1 LLALGNRWEI
11 YVVSRNS
18 NNASKGKMRK
28 LLAVLA
34 SLSVMF
40 TGLVS
45 AAPSSAVGSANPTF
59 TTTSY
64 QATVGVSFFAQLRPT
79 FNNLNGPAPTFASGG
94 RATLNTT
101 VCDALPAGLQ
111 FPEDE
116 YEWDYQTE
124 PTYNISGTPS
134 TGSQGTYS
142 LCFDTETDEGSGLTA
157 VGTSEVFTLVVGTS
171 VPVDAPTDYTIDCQV
186 SPSDPFDASGSLFV
200 ELDGAQEYTKTVR
213 IKGCANHYVDDSSS
227 PIDVFVGPG
236 TNVVYTLVI
245 PAETYATASGSNP
258 SWISPANAYFT
269 MQINNFESTDPVDP
283 DPTTYSLGA
292 DYDSISEG
300 EAVAFTTDA
309 PSENLGALFLDGTF
323 IDSGSIG
330 SIPNPF
336 PWDGYGDCG
345 TDTVMTLR
353 VYDEASDP
361 DGDRDVSWDE
371 DYAATVSV
379 TLNSGCE
386 LLIEHDLE
394 LLAEIGD
401 TADGSEA
408 EYSAIGLLED
418 STWTLTLRSTPIVLA
433 TGTVPEDGEIDGTV
447 VIPAGLEAGWHS
459 ITLAGTDTNGDSFT
473 DVVWFEVDANGIILA
488 IVYED
493 PVAAL
498 ASTGAD
504 RDFLF
509 SSLVG
514 CIAAML
520 VGVLLMATRRR
531 EASIDA

>member
-1 LLALGNRWEI
+1 
-11 YVVSRNS
+11 
-18 NNASKGKMRK
+18 
-28 LLAVLA
+28 
-34 SLSVMF
+34 MF

-258 SWISPANAYFT
+258 SWLSPANAYFT
-269 MQINNFESTDPVDP
+269 MQINNFASTDPVDPTDPTDPVDP
-283 DPTTYSLGA
+283 DPTTFNLSA
-292 DYDSISEG
+292 DHEAISEG
-300 EAVAFTTDA
+300 EAVGFLTDA
-309 PSENLGALFLDGTF
+309 PSDSLGAFFLDTQFLG
-323 IDSGSIG
+323 SGPIG
-330 SIPNPF
+330 IIPNPF
-336 PWDGYGDCG
+336 PWEVFGDCD
-345 TDTVMTLR
+345 TDTVMTFR
-353 VYDEASDP
+353 VYDEVSEQV
-361 DGDRDVSWDE
+361 DGRDVSWDE

-386 LLIEHDLE
+386 LVIEHELD

-401 TADGSEA
+401 TAEGSEA
-408 EYSAIGLLED
+408 EYYAVGLLED

-433 TGTVPEDGEIDGTV
+433 TGTVPEGGEIDGTV

-459 ITLAGTDTNGDSFT
+459 LTLTGTDVNGDSFT
-473 DVVWFEVDANGIILA
+473 DVVWFEVNSNGAILA

-498 ASTGAD
+498 ASTGAN

-514 CIAAML
+514 GIAAML
-520 VGVLLMATRRR
+520 VGVMLMATRRR